1 MQFQSIKTKRLAIR
15 EYSDEY
21 LDQVFEYRSD
31 PRIYESYTKKHETKE
46 DLKEY
51 LKKYITEFNQED
63 GYTVFIILKNDKVI
77 GEVAIS
83 YWDHNNEK
91 NAIGY
96 AVSPEYQKNGYAYEA
111 VTAIVKY
118 MFETM
123 NRNRIQAGTDYNNEA
138 SIALL
143 KKLGFKEEGHF
154 RQAEYKNGEWRDSYL
169 FALLKEDW
177 LKIKEVNKSI

>member
-1 MQFQSIKTKRLAIR
+1 
-15 EYSDEY
+15 
-21 LDQVFEYRSD
+21 VFEYRSD
-31 PRIYESYTKKHETKE
+31 PRIYESYTKKQDSKE
-46 DLKEY
+46 ALAEY
-51 LKKYITEFNQED
+51 LKKYITEFNKED
-63 GYTVFIILKNDKVI
+63 GYSVFVVFLQDKVI

-96 AVSPEYQKNGYAYEA
+96 AIRPEYQRNGYAYEA
-111 VTAIVKY
+111 VVAVIEY

-123 NRNRIQAGTDYNNEA
+123 HRNRIQAGVDYDNIA

-143 KKLGFKEEGHF
+143 KKVGFKEEGHF
-154 RQAEYKNGEWRDSYL
+154 RQTEYKNGEWKDSYL

-177 LKIKEVNKSI
+177 IKTKEANNSI